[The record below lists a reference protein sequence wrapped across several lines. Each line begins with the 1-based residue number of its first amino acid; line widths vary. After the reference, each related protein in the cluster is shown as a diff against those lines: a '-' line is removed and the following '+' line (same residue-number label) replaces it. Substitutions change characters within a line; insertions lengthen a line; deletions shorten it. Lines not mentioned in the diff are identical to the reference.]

1 MDLKNLLEILPD
13 IVLYIASGYLFIF
26 IFCFISLRKKLNDIQ
41 GVFIISLVV
50 GFILKTVVCAVI
62 PVRFGFYVNTVGFLI
77 ICAFLGGIAGYT
89 VESSWFRKILTKLR
103 ISRSVHEN
111 IWHDIIDVE
120 GNTMWIRAV
129 SREKEQVIIGIL
141 VLVEEFQR
149 YPLLVLQQYRVYD
162 LEGKLIEDYIQNANH
177 QIIIKSE
184 YYDTIDVVY
193 DEESS
198 HYKNIEVGGVDDV

>member
-1 MDLKNLLEILPD
+1 MDLGNLLEILPD
-13 IVLYIASGYLFIF
+13 IILYIASGYLFIF
-26 IFCFISLRKKLNDIQ
+26 IFCFISLRKKINDVRGIF
-41 GVFIISLVV
+41 VISLVI
-50 GFILKTVVCAVI
+50 GFVLKTVVCAVI
-62 PVRFGFYVNTVGFLI
+62 PIRFGFYVNTVGFLI
-77 ICAFLGGIAGYT
+77 LCACLGGVVGYT

-120 GNTMWIRAV
+120 GNAMWIRAV

-141 VLVEEFQR
+141 VLAEEFQR
-149 YPLLVLQQYRVYD
+149 HPLLVLQQYRVYN
-162 LEGKLIEDYIQNANH
+162 LEGEIVEDYIEDANH

-184 YYDTIDVVY
+184 DYDTIDVVY

-198 HYKNIEVGGVDDV
+198 HYKKIKIGGADNV